1 MSINK
6 KNKSTVPKKDN
17 TLTTIT
23 DEKMINEVLC
33 NIGKKSKN
41 PVKKELIN
49 NFVNDNG
56 IKKVVKKTY
65 PVKSKQYG
73 GNGNGNNDNDED
85 EGEGEVKKT
94 FTGNLTKDEIN
105 EKLQDYKLV
114 DDISKVPLGTH
125 LRYFVM
131 KDGTKLFRMGGNLK
145 RNFDLPKFIVLVNAL
160 GTEWTVQVK
169 DATFYK
175 KMTLKEIKEEY
186 DGIIDELH
194 EKIKKYK
201 TKIEEKDNVIGE
213 LQETI
218 KKIKSKSK

>member
-1 MSINK
+1 MVNNK
-6 KNKSTVPKKDN
+6 KNKSTIQKKDI
-17 TLTTIT
+17 TLTSIT

-33 NIGKKSKN
+33 GIGKKSKN
-41 PVKKELIN
+41 QDKKELID
-49 NFVNDNG
+49 NFVNDNNDNG
-56 IKKVVKKTY
+56 IKKVVKRIYQTKTN
-65 PVKSKQYG
+65 QDG
-73 GNGNGNNDNDED
+73 GYEKNNDVE
-85 EGEGEVKKT
+85 KKT
-94 FTGNLTKDEIN
+94 FTENLTKDEIN

-145 RNFDLPKFIVLVNAL
+145 RNLDLPKFIVLVNAL

-175 KMTLKEIKEEY
+175 KMSLKEIKEEY

-194 EKIKKYK
+194 EKIRKYK
-201 TKIEEKDNVIGE
+201 NKIEEKDNTIAE
-213 LQETI
+213 LQEAI
-218 KKIKSKSK
+218 KKIKSK